1 MKGEKYKS
9 NGAENGA
16 RVGSALQVRHI
27 VQIII
32 KINLRYV
39 VQNQIILVVIK
50 ISCHHHANH
59 HKKIK
64 RIIIIIRFQASMTR
78 KRMVLR
84 IRPLDPLSQ

>member
-16 RVGSALQVRHI
+16 RVGSALQVRYV

-39 VQNQIILVVIK
+39 VQNQIILVISQIILVVIK

-59 HKKIK
+59 HKKDIK
-64 RIIIIIRFQASMTR
+64 NHYHH
-78 KRMVLR
+78 
-84 IRPLDPLSQ
+84 